1 METVGNGWK
10 HDQAKTCPTR
20 NTLKISVT
28 AQRNFFLNV
37 RRCAR
42 GNGWKQSEIAPLL
55 GKKTGTYTVIL
66 YLQYTCVC
74 VHNIYTYIYTYVVH
88 IQIYL
93 QYIEISQAHL
103 HVDILE
109 KTDISVTPWIPGPVP
124 GWSSWSSTTGGKP
137 RTCA

>member
-55 GKKTGTYTVIL
+55 GKKNRYIYSNTVLTI
-66 YLQYTCVC
+66 YLCVRAQY
-74 VHNIYTYIYTYVVH
+74 IYIYTYVVH